1 MGLYIRPNSILTAPH
16 TPKPPDTKVD
26 FLPSPMRVAVYC
38 SARGRKTDCR
48 MLEVFHRSAPRHA
61 LLRAFLQI
69 APRRRYVVAPKR
81 NAART
86 GRTGDRGL
94 EERHRGMHRYNR
106 RACIGM
112 HSVLRCTNVRATAC
126 ALVQTCSSR
135 PGLIN
140 VVSARLT

>member
-1 MGLYIRPNSILTAPH
+1 MYPLYVLVKYPVVLSTQLARYFDSTVENVVVPRRDLT
-16 TPKPPDTKVD
+16 TVGEG
-26 FLPSPMRVAVYC
+26 VAD
-38 SARGRKTDCR
+38 KTDAR

-135 PGLIN
+135 PGFD
-140 VVSARLT
+140 